1 MTAAEQTPYVI
12 EDQTK
17 EPWLKTKTGKLTAAI
32 VGGVIVLGATFAG
45 GVAVGS
51 ALGPQ
56 IGHELGI
63 HAPFDRDGDHNFP
76 GGDCQRPPR
85 PGEDGDHGQFN
96 PNQTPA
102 PQSSTQNG

>member
-63 HAPFDRDGDHNFP
+63 HAPFDRDGDH
-76 GGDCQRPPR
+76 GGFKGD
-85 PGEDGDHGQFN
+85 DGGQFN
-96 PNQTPA
+96 PGGQQQTP
-102 PQSSTQNG
+102 PSTSQNG